1 MASQVTV
8 TYKGYRETI
17 KTTPALTLQTILEQV
32 CKKFKINQD
41 NYILAYKNKPVDLA
55 LPMRL
60 SNLPAG
66 AKLDLELNKGN
77 GSSGNESIMQIPIA
91 LQFEDG
97 TRLQDKFGL
106 NTTLWDLL
114 TFWESKGPYNLTR
127 FMGQPAE
134 AKKSIFKK
142 FPDIYM
148 QPVINLLS
156 KELATH
162 DLLVNTTLKQLGLNS
177 SGGVLRFF
185 FRETKFYEPV
195 IPPIRS
201 PLSSF
206 TAITL
211 GTEPINTSTT
221 STVVTNTITA
231 MPITPTAITN
241 TLEQTSVAMEV
252 EQNTL
257 VKPEESKIETKQVEN
272 KKMKLQNNKSSHHH
286 KLNH

>member
-32 CKKFKINQD
+32 CKKFKLNQD
-41 NYILAYKNKPVDLA
+41 NYILVYKNKPVDLA

-60 SNLPAG
+60 SNLPPG
-66 AKLDLELNKGN
+66 AKLDLELNKDN
-77 GSSGNESIMQIPIA
+77 ASSGNESIMQIPIA

-114 TFWESKGPYNLTR
+114 TFWESKGGYNLTK

-142 FPDIYM
+142 FPDVYM
-148 QPVINLLS
+148 QPIINILS

-185 FRETKFYEPV
+185 FRETKFSEPV

-201 PLSSF
+201 LPSS
-206 TAITL
+206 
-211 GTEPINTSTT
+211 
-221 STVVTNTITA
+221 STVTITSSPVLTNTITA
-231 MPITPTAITN
+231 TPITPTATTS

-252 EQNTL
+252 EQSTV

-272 KKMKLQNNKSSHHH
+272 KKMKLQNNKNSHH